1 MAPRRNFT
9 LRTGFCLLVL
19 AAVLLS
25 SRAAAQT
32 NATAVASANNAFAC
46 DLYSKLK
53 SSAGNLFFSPYSIST
68 CLGMVDLGARGNT
81 ATQMSGLLHLPP
93 GDSLFHTASGA
104 LQKELNAAGKAGG
117 FDLSVANALWGQQG
131 HPFLPGFLDLV
142 KQDYE
147 ANLNQVDFQTKSEPA
162 RMSINSWVSD
172 RTAGRIKDLL
182 APGVLSASTRLV
194 LVNAIYFKGKWLT
207 PFKPEDTT
215 NADFTTTMDKRHPVP
230 FMHTTSRFN
239 YAENDEMQL
248 LEMRYAG
255 NRLSMVVI
263 LPKKDDGLPNIENG
277 LDEKKLS
284 ALLAPMSGP
293 RGPVQVSVYLPK
305 FKLTGEFSL
314 GKTLAD
320 LGMSDAFTSRAD
332 FSGMDGSR
340 DLYLS
345 AVVHKAYVDV
355 NEEGTEAAAAT
366 GAAVSALAIMRP
378 APIPVFRADHPF
390 LFLIRDRE
398 SGSILFLGR
407 VTNPIQ

>member
-1 MAPRRNFT
+1 MAPGRNFT
-9 LRTGFCLLVL
+9 LRTGFCLLLL
-19 AAVLLS
+19 AAVLFS
-25 SRAAAQT
+25 SRAIGQT
-32 NATAVASANNAFAC
+32 NTAAIASANNAFGC
-46 DLYSKLK
+46 DLYAKLK
-53 SSAGNLFFSPYSIST
+53 TSPGNLFFSPYSIFT
-68 CLGMVDLGARGNT
+68 CLGMVDLGAYGNT
-81 ATQMSGLLHLPP
+81 ATQMLSVLHFPHDP
-93 GDSLFHTASGA
+93 GPAQAASEV
-104 LQKELNAAGKAGG
+104 LQRDLNAAGKTGG

-131 HPFLPGFLDLV
+131 HPFLPAFLGLV
-142 KQDYE
+142 KQGYD
-147 ANLNQVDFQTKSEPA
+147 ANLNQVDFQTAAEPA
-162 RMSINSWVSD
+162 RVSINSWVSD

-182 APGVLSASTRLV
+182 APGVLDSSTRLV
-194 LVNAIYFKGKWLT
+194 LVNAIYFKGKWVT

-215 NADFTTTMDKRHPVP
+215 NALFTTTLDKSYPVP

-239 YAENDEMQL
+239 YAENDDVQL

-263 LPKKDDGLPNIENG
+263 LPKQSDGLSKIENG

-284 ALLAPMSGP
+284 NLLARVSGP
-293 RGPVQVSVYLPK
+293 RGPVQVNVYLPR

-314 GKTLAD
+314 GRTLAD
-320 LGMSDAFTSRAD
+320 MGMSDAFSTRAD

-378 APIPVFRADHPF
+378 APVPVFRADHPF

-398 SGSILFLGR
+398 SGAILFLGR
-407 VTNPIQ
+407 VTNPTQ